1 MQLFVSYA
9 RPDRLRAESL
19 AVQLRQAGIE
29 VWLDSDLVGGQ
40 RWWDRILG
48 QLRSCDAV
56 VAALSKASVRSQAC
70 RSEREYAMQL
80 GKPVLPI
87 TLDTVVTGMLPQDIA
102 EIQAI
107 DYTQP
112 DEAAAFRLIGA
123 IYALPMGANLPD
135 PLPRPP
141 DVPKSPFGNLGDRIN
156 APSLDMDEQLA
167 IIGKLEDALGPTGDP
182 DERQTAAEMLSQLAT
197 RPDLF
202 ANVERRIARLRTPFQ
217 DAQVPFQK
225 AEQQTRRPP
234 PSGTASNWWESGAGH
249 AAGQQAGPGRS
260 AGQQAGPGRSAG
272 QQAGP
277 GRSAGQQTGPAWNA
291 GQGTQPPRPPQPS
304 PVTGVSPHRGMAIT
318 TAILSFITILLIPIG
333 IAGIVYSGKVGS
345 SLAAGDLATARKAS
359 SRVVLFFWIII
370 GLWALFI
377 IGSIASSSNT
387 GNGTTTG
394 AISYMI
400 SR

>member
-56 VAALSKASVRSQAC
+56 VAALSKASIRSQAC
-70 RSEREYAMQL
+70 RSEREYAIQL

-87 TLDTVVTGMLPQDIA
+87 T
-102 EIQAI
+102 
-107 DYTQP
+107 
-112 DEAAAFRLIGA
+112 
-123 IYALPMGANLPD
+123 
-135 PLPRPP
+135 
-141 DVPKSPFGNLGDRIN
+141 
-156 APSLDMDEQLA
+156 
-167 IIGKLEDALGPTGDP
+167 
-182 DERQTAAEMLSQLAT
+182 
-197 RPDLF
+197 
-202 ANVERRIARLRTPFQ
+202 
-217 DAQVPFQK
+217 
-225 AEQQTRRPP
+225 
-234 PSGTASNWWESGAGH
+234 
-249 AAGQQAGPGRS
+249 
-260 AGQQAGPGRSAG
+260 
-272 QQAGP
+272 
-277 GRSAGQQTGPAWNA
+277 
-291 GQGTQPPRPPQPS
+291 PS

-345 SLAAGDLATARKAS
+345 SLVAGDLATARKAS
-359 SRVVLFFWIII
+359 SRVVLFFWITI

-377 IGSIASSSNT
+377 IGSIASSGNS

>member
-56 VAALSKASVRSQAC
+56 VAALSKASIRSQAC
-70 RSEREYAMQL
+70 RSEREYAMKL

-156 APSLDMDEQLA
+156 A
-167 IIGKLEDALGPTGDP
+167 
-182 DERQTAAEMLSQLAT
+182 
-197 RPDLF
+197 
-202 ANVERRIARLRTPFQ
+202 
-217 DAQVPFQK
+217 
-225 AEQQTRRPP
+225 
-234 PSGTASNWWESGAGH
+234 
-249 AAGQQAGPGRS
+249 
-260 AGQQAGPGRSAG
+260 
-272 QQAGP
+272 
-277 GRSAGQQTGPAWNA
+277 
-291 GQGTQPPRPPQPS
+291 
-304 PVTGVSPHRGMAIT
+304 
-318 TAILSFITILLIPIG
+318 
-333 IAGIVYSGKVGS
+333 
-345 SLAAGDLATARKAS
+345 
-359 SRVVLFFWIII
+359 
-370 GLWALFI
+370 
-377 IGSIASSSNT
+377 
-387 GNGTTTG
+387 TG

>member
-1 MQLFVSYA
+1 M
-9 RPDRLRAESL
+9 
-19 AVQLRQAGIE
+19 
-29 VWLDSDLVGGQ
+29 
-40 RWWDRILG
+40 
-48 QLRSCDAV
+48 
-56 VAALSKASVRSQAC
+56 K
-70 RSEREYAMQL
+70 L

-249 AAGQQAGPGRS
+249 AAGPQAGPGPSARQQPGPGPS
-260 AGQQAGPGRSAG
+260 AGPQAGPGPSAG
-272 QQAGP
+272 AQGGP

-291 GQGTQPPRPPQPS
+291 SQGTRPPRPPQPS

-359 SRVVLFFWIII
+359 SRVVLFFWITI
-370 GLWALFI
+370 GLWALLI
-377 IGSIASSSNT
+377 IGSIASSGSS